1 MNKVKLSKIY
11 EDALLNEIESYRQM
25 LDAKANESALS
36 MKGKSIK
43 RLLHS
48 MNDLNFRIENNDQL

>member
-11 EDALLNEIESYRQM
+11 EDALKTEVESYRQM
-25 LDAKANESALS
+25 VDAKANKNVLA

-43 RLLHS
+43 KLLHS
-48 MNDLNFRIENNDQL
+48 MNSLNFQIENNDQL

>member
-1 MNKVKLSKIY
+1 MDKVKLSKIY
-11 EDALLNEIESYRQM
+11 EDALKNEIESYQQM
-25 LDAKANESALS
+25 IDAKANKNVLA